1 MEGGVQNINSIY
13 PNQQQTK
20 DEKFWR
26 EDQMYLVCNNGFSSC
41 SVLELKVFCFRF
53 GRITFF
59 KFCARFKLFFL
70 VFSRLLSLLTVVLF
84 VDRRFAPPKNH
95 IAYFLVHSRASS
107 VYLSLSVLNILA
119 ISGTSG
125 SSGFGSHSKEQ
136 MDSNTLEMVSAG
148 DHCDLRMSRQMLPL
162 ELMFG

>member
-1 MEGGVQNINSIY
+1 
-13 PNQQQTK
+13 
-20 DEKFWR
+20 
-26 EDQMYLVCNNGFSSC
+26 MYLVCNNNGFSSC
-41 SVLELKVFCFRF
+41 SVLELKVFCF
-53 GRITFF
+53 FF
-59 KFCARFKLFFL
+59 RENYFFENSARALIFL
-70 VFSRLLSLLTVVLF
+70 PVFSRLLSLLTVVLF
-84 VDRRFAPPKNH
+84 VDRRFAPSKNH